1 METYIALLRGI
12 NVSGQKKIKMD
23 DLRSL
28 FENLNFYEVI
38 TYIQSGN
45 IVFKTEKRDQIK
57 LVTLIREEIIKNFG
71 FEVEVII
78 LNVQEINEVFENNPF
93 IKDTKKDREKF
104 YVTFLSE
111 KPSNGNM
118 ERLSKYDYNPEEY
131 HIINATIYF
140 YAPNGYG
147 RAKMNNNFFEKIL
160 GVYATTRN
168 WKTVH
173 KLVDLTES
181 DYQN

>member
-1 METYIALLRGI
+1 MKERSVNMETYITLLRGI

-28 FENLNFYEVI
+28 FENLKFYEVE

-45 IVFKTEKRDQIK
+45 IVFKTEKQDQIK
-57 LVTLIREEIIKNFG
+57 LVRIISEKILKNFG

-78 LNVQEINEVFENNPF
+78 LNAQDIKAVFENNPF
-93 IKDTKKDREKF
+93 LKDANKDREKF

-111 KPSNGNM
+111 KPSNECI
-118 ERLSKYDYNPEEY
+118 ERLRKYDYNPEEY
-131 HIINATIYF
+131 HIINTTIYF

-147 RAKMNNNFFEKIL
+147 RAKMNNNFNYFLLHQWHHHCWVLK
-160 GVYATTRN
+160 
-168 WKTVH
+168 
-173 KLVDLTES
+173 
-181 DYQN
+181 

>member
-78 LNVQEINEVFENNPF
+78 LNVQEIWR
-93 IKDTKKDREKF
+93 D
-104 YVTFLSE
+104 
-111 KPSNGNM
+111 
-118 ERLSKYDYNPEEY
+118 
-131 HIINATIYF
+131 
-140 YAPNGYG
+140 
-147 RAKMNNNFFEKIL
+147 
-160 GVYATTRN
+160 
-168 WKTVH
+168 
-173 KLVDLTES
+173 
-181 DYQN
+181 